1 MKIFFVYNIFTFIL
15 ILCLTDDLSYVKF
28 PIYTNHT
35 PYPRPNETI
44 KMPYYNYFYYN
55 SIYTM
60 LEIGNPSQKIVAK
73 LNMDEYPFYIYY
85 NRCTIMS
92 NFDLNVSKTYKRTP
106 FQYLLTDIYVFTS
119 LVDDFVHISDKDY
132 YVKYLFS
139 PVNNGTA
146 EQKIEKL
153 PYTCAE
159 IGLKI
164 PKPDMKSFNYS
175 FIRNL
180 KLSNAIK
187 TYNFFIEYNEEND
200 DEGEIII
207 GIEPHNYNKKKYKED
222 KLVELYSEQ
231 FNYDLYWQLKFN
243 EIYYNTNKNNQIEK
257 EKIEILDVGFNH
269 NINIMIAPVEYMYL
283 IEADFFKKNNCTRNI
298 LEKNF
303 YNYHCNSLEDI
314 KAFPTIYLNH
324 RSLGH
329 TFEITYKDA
338 FREYNGQY
346 RCLLWFDMSY
356 RHNWVMGKPFLKK
369 YFFSYNVDKKNIAF
383 YGIIN
388 KEGEEEESGNDKSE
402 NVQKMEIVYITVI
415 VILLIIIGVLSFLV
429 AKNYYHNKKNNK
441 KKAYFMEDSTDMP
454 IDDGKE

>member
-243 EIYYNTNKNNQIEK
+243 EIYFNLAEEKKQIN
-257 EKIEILDVGFNH
+257 ITTIDAGLNH
-269 NINIMIAPVEYMYL
+269 NLNIIIAPVEYMEN
-283 IEADFFKKNNCTRNI
+283 IEKYFFNQKNCKSNR
-298 LEKNF
+298 LEHNF
-303 YNYHCNSLEDI
+303 YNYDCASLEDI
-314 KAFPTIYLNH
+314 KDFPTIYFIH
-324 RSLGH
+324 RTLRY
-329 TFEITYKDA
+329 TFEINYKDV
-338 FREYNGQY
+338 FIEYNGRY
-346 RCLLWFDMSY
+346 ICLIWFDISS
-356 RHNWVMGKPFLKK
+356 RNNWRFGKPFLKK
-369 YFFSYNVDKKNIAF
+369 YFFSFNVDKKIIGFYDMNNNEKKDEKANNYIALYIF
-383 YGIIN
+383 VIILLLGVVVTLSFIITRKIFKIQKRN
-388 KEGEEEESGNDKSE
+388 KKGLTLELSE
-402 NVQKMEIVYITVI
+402 N
-415 VILLIIIGVLSFLV
+415 LSI
-429 AKNYYHNKKNNK
+429 
-441 KKAYFMEDSTDMP
+441 
-454 IDDGKE
+454 IDDK

>member
-1 MKIFFVYNIFTFIL
+1 
-15 ILCLTDDLSYVKF
+15 
-28 PIYTNHT
+28 
-35 PYPRPNETI
+35 
-44 KMPYYNYFYYN
+44 
-55 SIYTM
+55 
-60 LEIGNPSQKIVAK
+60 
-73 LNMDEYPFYIYY
+73 
-85 NRCTIMS
+85 
-92 NFDLNVSKTYKRTP
+92 
-106 FQYLLTDIYVFTS
+106 
-119 LVDDFVHISDKDY
+119 
-132 YVKYLFS
+132 
-139 PVNNGTA
+139 
-146 EQKIEKL
+146 
-153 PYTCAE
+153 
-159 IGLKI
+159 
-164 PKPDMKSFNYS
+164 
-175 FIRNL
+175 
-180 KLSNAIK
+180 
-187 TYNFFIEYNEEND
+187 
-200 DEGEIII
+200 
-207 GIEPHNYNKKKYKED
+207 
-222 KLVELYSEQ
+222 
-231 FNYDLYWQLKFN
+231 
-243 EIYYNTNKNNQIEK
+243 
-257 EKIEILDVGFNH
+257 
-269 NINIMIAPVEYMYL
+269 MIAPVEYMYL

-346 RCLLWFDMSY
+346 RCLIWFDMQY

-402 NVQKMEIVYITVI
+402 NVQKMEIIYITVI

-429 AKNYYHNKKNNK
+429 AKNYYHNKRNNK